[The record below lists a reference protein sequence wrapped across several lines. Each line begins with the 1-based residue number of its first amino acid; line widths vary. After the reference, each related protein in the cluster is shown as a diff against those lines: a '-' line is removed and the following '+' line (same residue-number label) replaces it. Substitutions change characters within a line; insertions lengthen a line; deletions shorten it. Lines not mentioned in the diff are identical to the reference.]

1 MTSSGDTTGVESEPM
16 EVDCSIMQPT
26 DETEDKY
33 TEPVVL
39 SDAAKF
45 SCAALCALSLN
56 HLFNNEWD
64 ETFNRQCIQRVVT
77 YLQLPQQVLQT
88 MYELMKA
95 DFCQGCDAYIALI
108 KAEANLCSILH
119 SLVALAVN
127 QGFILGEYDAR
138 WRVLIQ
144 YMSRQMQ
151 VDIELV
157 ETFENDIAEKLSL
170 QHEHQLTL
178 EEEQGAKSRRIRT
191 LAKRYAWISLA
202 TIGGGA
208 LVGVTGGLAAP
219 FIGAGLGSLIGG
231 SAAMALGSTT
241 GIAVVGSLF
250 GAAGAG
256 LTGFKMHKRVGDIEQ
271 FEIKEF
277 KSPTGGYSKPLHIS
291 IAIHGWLSD
300 ETDESF
306 IKPWTGLEHSK
317 EQYYLCYESR
327 YLVELGKAMEYIYS
341 FAVSMATQE
350 ALKYTILSGI
360 ISAIAWPSSL
370 LALSSVIDNPWGV
383 CCRRAV
389 QVGKQLAEILLTKTH
404 GNRPVTLIGYSLGA
418 RVIFYCLREMSTR
431 NCCEGIIQ
439 DVVLIGAPC
448 SGNRQE
454 WSKFTKVV
462 AGRIVNGY
470 SRSDW
475 LLKFLYRTLSMPS
488 GGVAGLQ
495 KIPLEDRRMCNVDLT
510 DIVLGHSEYP
520 QKMTQ
525 ILDKVGIKTIKAHM
539 RRSQTQPYVQVL
551 TENLR
556 QTKSEECLSTF
567 VPTPS
572 PSQHFTTSTSSL
584 DSLHI
589 TSFASDP
596 DK

>member
-1 MTSSGDTTGVESEPM
+1 MMCAKGILLDLFLS
-16 EVDCSIMQPT
+16 
-26 DETEDKY
+26 
-33 TEPVVL
+33 

-64 ETFNRQCIQRVVT
+64 QSFNRQCIQRVVT
-77 YLQLPQQVLQT
+77 HLQLPPQVLQT

-95 DFCQGCDAYIALI
+95 EHCQNCDAYIELI
-108 KAEANLCSILH
+108 KSEANLCAILH
-119 SLVALAVN
+119 DLVALAVK
-127 QGFILGEYDAR
+127 QGEYDSR

-144 YMSRQMQ
+144 HLSRQMQ
-151 VDIELV
+151 VDLEMV
-157 ETFENDIAEKLSL
+157 ETFENSIAEALSL
-170 QHEHQLTL
+170 QHEHEMTK
-178 EEEQGAKSRRIRT
+178 EEEQGAKSRRKRT
-191 LAKRYAWISLA
+191 LAKRYAMIGLA

-208 LVGVTGGLAAP
+208 LIGVTGGLAAP
-219 FIGAGLGSLIGG
+219 LIGAGIGSVIGG
-231 SAAMALGSTT
+231 SAALATLGSTT

-256 LTGFKMHKRVGDIEQ
+256 LSGFKMHKRVGDIEQ
-271 FEIKEF
+271 FEIKELL
-277 KSPTGGYSKPLHIS
+277 KSASSSQSSHSKPLHIS

-300 ETDESF
+300 ESDESF
-306 IKPWTGLEHSK
+306 IKPWLGLEHSK
-317 EQYYLCYESR
+317 EQYYLCYESS
-327 YLVELGKAMEYIYS
+327 YLVELGKAMDYILS

-360 ISAIAWPSSL
+360 LSAIAWPSSL

-389 QVGKQLAEILLTKTH
+389 QVGQQLAEILLTKAH

-431 NCCEGIIQ
+431 NSCEGIIQ

-448 SGNRQE
+448 SGNLQD

-475 LLKFLYRTLSMPS
+475 LLRFLYRTLSMPS

-495 KIPLEDRRMCNVDLT
+495 EIQLEDRRMCNVDLT

-520 QKMTQ
+520 EKMTQ
-525 ILDKVGIKTIKAHM
+525 ILEKVGIKTVNTNM
-539 RRSQTQPYVQVL
+539 RRSQTQPCVQIMS
-551 TENLR
+551 ENLR
-556 QTKSEECLSTF
+556 QTKSEGCLSTIADSKE
-567 VPTPS
+567 PNTS
-572 PSQHFTTSTSSL
+572 PSKVATSTSSL
-584 DSLHI
+584 S
-589 TSFASDP
+589 SASEMGREPTDQT
-596 DK
+596 